1 MMNKLP
7 VFIDCDPGADD
18 IIALLLGMNMPE
30 LDIVGI
36 STLCGN
42 VEASKTYVNALKTV
56 GVAGKNIPVYKG
68 AETPMTREL
77 YTAKDVHGNDG
88 MAGLSD
94 TIAAPDVSEEK
105 EKAWDAI
112 YREAKKYNGEL
123 TLVAVG
129 PMTNVAIA
137 LAKYKELASLLKQ
150 IVIMGGSAA
159 YGNVTPAAE
168 FNIYV
173 DPEAAD
179 VLFKSGANIVMFGL
193 DVTEQAILLPEEI
206 EKIGQMT
213 SPQAKFCYSILKN
226 TEDFYLSKGFAG
238 NCMHDPCTVMY
249 LAYPE
254 LFSGKK
260 AGICVETKARI
271 TRGKTVCDMF
281 TDVKFGFENA
291 LVMMDVNRDGF
302 GKKIIE
308 IMSRY

>member
-112 YREAKKYNGEL
+112 YREAKPRE
-123 TLVAVG
+123 
-129 PMTNVAIA
+129 
-137 LAKYKELASLLKQ
+137 
-150 IVIMGGSAA
+150 
-159 YGNVTPAAE
+159 
-168 FNIYV
+168 
-173 DPEAAD
+173 
-179 VLFKSGANIVMFGL
+179 
-193 DVTEQAILLPEEI
+193 
-206 EKIGQMT
+206 
-213 SPQAKFCYSILKN
+213 
-226 TEDFYLSKGFAG
+226 
-238 NCMHDPCTVMY
+238 
-249 LAYPE
+249 
-254 LFSGKK
+254 
-260 AGICVETKARI
+260 
-271 TRGKTVCDMF
+271 
-281 TDVKFGFENA
+281 
-291 LVMMDVNRDGF
+291 
-302 GKKIIE
+302 
-308 IMSRY
+308 